1 MTQKLNLILYCGHSH
16 DLEISKDICV
26 SQQQKREREYWNEWG
41 KGGGQNGEVERWE
54 TGEEETSS
62 AKTFHRELTS

>member
-1 MTQKLNLILYCGHSH
+1 MGFPSGSVVKNPPCNAGDTGSIPGPRRSH
-16 DLEISKDICV
+16 ML
-26 SQQQKREREYWNEWG
+26 
-41 KGGGQNGEVERWE
+41 ERWE

>member
-1 MTQKLNLILYCGHSH
+1 MCKSTT
-16 DLEISKDICV
+16 EERE
-26 SQQQKREREYWNEWG
+26 REREYWNECG
-41 KGGGQNGEVERWE
+41 RGGGQNGDVERWE

>member
-1 MTQKLNLILYCGHSH
+1 MTQKLILTLYCGHSY

-26 SQQQKREREYWNEWG
+26 RQQQKREYWNECG
-41 KGGGQNGEVERWE
+41 KGRGQNGDVERWE
-54 TGEEETSS
+54 TGEEETNS